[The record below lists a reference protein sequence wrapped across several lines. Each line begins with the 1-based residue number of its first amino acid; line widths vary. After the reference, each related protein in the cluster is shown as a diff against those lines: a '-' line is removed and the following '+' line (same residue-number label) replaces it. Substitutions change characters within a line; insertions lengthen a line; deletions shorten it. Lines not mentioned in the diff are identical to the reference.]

1 MERQGSGVGCVQRSK
16 EAKHKLQTP
25 TSDTTSA
32 RSRTTITLRIFCVLS
47 TCMPLL
53 HWNSKW
59 SLPCLCVRRAD
70 EAKKKKKK
78 TKIIPFSKCGI
89 ESTARR
95 RRGCDDRDTFFYAA
109 SLQCK
114 MCVRALCLHA
124 AAKYGRSELGIGTGH
139 STAGTQAH
147 AAALETKKKKKSESP
162 LFSIVIPVS
171 EQLSKRDIL
180 LSRTIDVLGWDSL
193 SPVCDMQIF
202 PIVMPGCSMRWA
214 VDIRIRFGKCSRDG
228 LTPTRRWTQM
238 CLCLWQV
245 VGQLLEFHSIRTMT
259 RH

>member
-32 RSRTTITLRIFCVLS
+32 RSRTTITLRIFCVCIGYMLI
-47 TCMPLL
+47 CMPLL

-147 AAALETKKKKKSESP
+147 AAALETKKKKK
-162 LFSIVIPVS
+162 
-171 EQLSKRDIL
+171 
-180 LSRTIDVLGWDSL
+180 
-193 SPVCDMQIF
+193 
-202 PIVMPGCSMRWA
+202 
-214 VDIRIRFGKCSRDG
+214 
-228 LTPTRRWTQM
+228 
-238 CLCLWQV
+238 
-245 VGQLLEFHSIRTMT
+245 
-259 RH
+259 

>member
-70 EAKKKKKK
+70 EAKKKRRKQKLFHFRNAESNRLPAVGVDA
-78 TKIIPFSKCGI
+78 TTETPSFTPRRCNAKCVCARCVCMLLPNMD
-89 ESTARR
+89 EVSLASARATAQQEHKRMP
-95 RRGCDDRDTFFYAA
+95 
-109 SLQCK
+109 QHWK
-114 MCVRALCLHA
+114 P
-124 AAKYGRSELGIGTGH
+124 
-139 STAGTQAH
+139 
-147 AAALETKKKKKSESP
+147 KKKKSESP

>member
-1 MERQGSGVGCVQRSK
+1 MFYQHACHYFIGIQSGLCHVCVCAERMK
-16 EAKHKLQTP
+16 P
-25 TSDTTSA
+25 
-32 RSRTTITLRIFCVLS
+32 
-47 TCMPLL
+47 
-53 HWNSKW
+53 
-59 SLPCLCVRRAD
+59 
-70 EAKKKKKK
+70 
-78 TKIIPFSKCGI
+78 KIIPFSKCGI
-89 ESTARR
+89 ESTARH

-147 AAALETKKKKKSESP
+147 AAALETKKKKSESP

-202 PIVMPGCSMRWA
+202 PIVMPGCSMR
-214 VDIRIRFGKCSRDG
+214 
-228 LTPTRRWTQM
+228 
-238 CLCLWQV
+238 
-245 VGQLLEFHSIRTMT
+245 
-259 RH
+259 

>member
-1 MERQGSGVGCVQRSK
+1 MCAAKQRSK
-16 EAKHKLQTP
+16 TQTSNANIWHNQRTFAQNNNITDILCFINMHAITSLEFKVVFAMFVCAQSGWSQKLFHFRNAESNRLPAIGVDATTETPSFTPRRCNAKCVCARCVCMLLP
-25 TSDTTSA
+25 NMDEVSLASA
-32 RSRTTITLRIFCVLS
+32 RATAQQEHKR
-47 TCMPLL
+47 MPQ
-53 HWNSKW
+53 HWK
-59 SLPCLCVRRAD
+59 P
-70 EAKKKKKK
+70 
-78 TKIIPFSKCGI
+78 
-89 ESTARR
+89 
-95 RRGCDDRDTFFYAA
+95 
-109 SLQCK
+109 
-114 MCVRALCLHA
+114 
-124 AAKYGRSELGIGTGH
+124 
-139 STAGTQAH
+139 
-147 AAALETKKKKKSESP
+147 KKKKSESP

-238 CLCLWQV
+238 CFCLWQV